1 MGVENLAPIWI
12 SSQNRPARS
21 DDSPHQLIYP
31 GPPLQYRLKIKL
43 LERQPDR
50 RAQLQS
56 MVPSSG
62 RSYTLMCHL
71 SLPLSAIN
79 WDNLLTPWIQQ
90 TDTTKNTVL
99 FSLIPY
105 RQQDFTNSLLP
116 FPFYLPRPVPVAACW
131 PKVKPDVAG
140 LKGWLNGDVF

>member
-12 SSQNRPARS
+12 SSQDRPAHS
-21 DDSPHQLIYP
+21 DSLYKLTYP

-62 RSYTLMCHL
+62 TSYTLMCHL
-71 SLPLSAIN
+71 SLPLSVIN
-79 WDNLLTPWIQQ
+79 WDNLLLTPWIQQ
-90 TDTTKNTVL
+90 TDITKKH
-99 FSLIPY
+99 S
-105 RQQDFTNSLLP
+105 
-116 FPFYLPRPVPVAACW
+116 PV
-131 PKVKPDVAG
+131 
-140 LKGWLNGDVF
+140 